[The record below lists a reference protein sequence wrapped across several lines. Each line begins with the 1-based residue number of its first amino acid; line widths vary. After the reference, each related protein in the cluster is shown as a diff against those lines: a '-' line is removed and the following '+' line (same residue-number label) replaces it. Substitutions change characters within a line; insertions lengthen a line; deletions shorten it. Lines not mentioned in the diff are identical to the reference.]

1 MATNRKRSTSTQAAN
16 RGKQRSTTNQ
26 AKSDVRQTASDV
38 TNTVTSTVK
47 GGSKTFKE
55 FATKFTK
62 DWTPHLAQALT
73 FSLVTSTIPLATL
86 LLAIVGQIIGGMST
100 NARTQ
105 FINQMEKI
113 LPASVFSSQQS
124 QAIAQ
129 SAIQRLAQGAGIWL
143 IVSIIAA
150 LFFGS
155 RLFTLLE
162 ACFDM
167 IYRVPPRPFK
177 QKNVLAIVMVL
188 VFMVLTPLLVL
199 ASLIPG
205 ELVALIQNTPIG
217 PGSSSLVN
225 KITGIVSSLLVSF
238 LLFEV
243 IYVFLPNRQGNIEG
257 RARSSLPGA
266 VTAAVVLQ
274 IALVLFPLYA
284 RTATNG
290 VVSQIAFVL
299 VLLIFFYLIALVT
312 LIGATVNA
320 YFAENIRP
328 TEHDLVTRSSKSN

>member
-1 MATNRKRSTSTQAAN
+1 MTTNRKRSASTRSEDRGNRTSTAN
-16 RGKQRSTTNQ
+16 RVKDN
-26 AKSDVRQTASDV
+26 VRQTAGEV

-47 GGSKTFKE
+47 GGPKTARDFV
-55 FATKFTK
+55 TKFSN

-86 LLAIVGQIIGGMST
+86 LLAIVGQIIGT
-100 NARTQ
+100 LDAKARTQ

-113 LPASVFSSQQS
+113 LPTSVFSAQQS
-124 QAIAQ
+124 HALTQ
-129 SAIQRLAQGAGIWL
+129 SAIQKLSQGAGIWV

-150 LFFGS
+150 IFFGS

-162 ACFDM
+162 DCFDM
-167 IYRVPPRPFK
+167 IYRMPPRSQK
-177 QKNVLAIVMVL
+177 QKNLLAIVMVL

-199 ASLIPG
+199 TSLVPG

-217 PGSSSLVN
+217 PGSSSLLN
-225 KITGIVSSLLVSF
+225 KLTGVVSSLLVSF

-243 IYVFLPNRQGNIEG
+243 IYVFVPNRQGSIKE
-257 RARSSLPGA
+257 RIRSSLPGA
-266 VTAAVVLQ
+266 ITGAVVLQ
-274 IALVLFPLYA
+274 LALLLFPLYA
-284 RTATNG
+284 RSATNG

-312 LIGATVNA
+312 LVGATVNA
-320 YFAENIRP
+320 YLAENVPP
-328 TEHDLVTRSSKSN
+328 TEHNLVTRASQNR

>member
-1 MATNRKRSTSTQAAN
+1 MATNRKRSTSTGAEN
-16 RGKQRSTTNQ
+16 RGKQQSATSQARSE
-26 AKSDVRQTASDV
+26 VRQTANEF
-38 TNTVTSTVK
+38 TNNVTSTVK
-47 GGSKTFKE
+47 GGSKTFRE
-55 FATKFTK
+55 FATKFSK
-62 DWTPHLAQALT
+62 DWSPHLAQALT
-73 FSLVTSTIPLATL
+73 FSLVTSIIPLATL
-86 LLAIVGQIIGGMST
+86 LLAIVGQIIGGLSA

-105 FINQMEKI
+105 FINQLEKI
-113 LPASVFSSQQS
+113 LPTSVFSSQQS
-124 QAIAQ
+124 HAIVQ

-150 LFFGS
+150 IVIGS
-155 RLFTLLE
+155 RLFVLLE

-167 IYRVPPRPFK
+167 IYRVPPRSTK
-177 QKNVLAIVMVL
+177 QKNLLAVVMVL

-205 ELVALIQNTPIG
+205 ELLALIQNTPIG
-217 PGSSSLVN
+217 PGSSSLVS
-225 KITGIVSSLLVSF
+225 KVTGIISSLLVSF

-243 IYVFLPNRQGNIEG
+243 IYVFVPNRQGNVEG
-257 RARSSLPGA
+257 RMRSSLPGA

-274 IALVLFPLYA
+274 IALILFPLYA
-284 RTATNG
+284 RSATNG

-299 VLLIFFYLIALVT
+299 VLLIFFYLIALVM

-328 TEHDLVTRSSKSN
+328 TEHDLVTRSSQSN